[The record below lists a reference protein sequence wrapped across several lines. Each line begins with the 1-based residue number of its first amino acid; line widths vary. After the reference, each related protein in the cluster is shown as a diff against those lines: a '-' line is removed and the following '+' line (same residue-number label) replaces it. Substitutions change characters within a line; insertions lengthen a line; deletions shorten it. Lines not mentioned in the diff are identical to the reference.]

1 MNPNRADSEPLAP
14 PQVVADHL
22 FQPVHTKNKQ
32 LNPAIPPRKAQ
43 NLKQKT
49 TPLLFL
55 SAFSAPNFI

>member
-1 MNPNRADSEPLAP
+1 LAP